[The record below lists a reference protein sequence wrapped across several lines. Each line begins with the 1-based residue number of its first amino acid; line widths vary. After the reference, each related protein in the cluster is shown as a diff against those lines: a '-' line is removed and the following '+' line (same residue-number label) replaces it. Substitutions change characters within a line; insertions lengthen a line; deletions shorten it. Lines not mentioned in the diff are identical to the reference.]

1 MYGQENIKQD
11 FFSSALQI
19 PFKFQRDCEQNVQ
32 EKIKFMYLCAYVR
45 GVEPCCVL
53 EGTFQVKSD

>member
-11 FFSSALQI
+11 SFSSALQI

-32 EKIKFMYLCAYVR
+32 EKKIMYLYAYIR